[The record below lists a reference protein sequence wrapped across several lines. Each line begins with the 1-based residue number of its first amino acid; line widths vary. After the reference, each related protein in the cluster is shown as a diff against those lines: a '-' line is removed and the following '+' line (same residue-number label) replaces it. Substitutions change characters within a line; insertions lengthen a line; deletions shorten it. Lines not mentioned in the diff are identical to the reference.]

1 MKKAYDIIVIGA
13 GAAGCAAARNCALQH
28 PSASIAL
35 IEQGGRAA
43 VPQVIRVPVMQPYI
57 TSTRAARPFLQ
68 TLTCVAEDNLA
79 SRSLVY
85 TRGRGL
91 GGSCLCNDM
100 KYMRGT
106 RKDYEGWADASWTY
120 DTLLPVF
127 KSLEANSR
135 GGSRD
140 HGEAGP
146 LQVTDAQR
154 SNIDS
159 SMNVRFFEA
168 CEAAGVPATND
179 LNTGK
184 TDGFSA
190 MQSYIG
196 GGARVQP
203 FDTLIEGTQHRTPNL
218 DLLVNTFADRIHC
231 KGGKVRAV
239 EVAHRG
245 DKMVLEVRHVVVC
258 AGTLRSPL
266 LLQRSGIGAEGTV
279 LDAPAVGQ
287 NLITT
292 SAADVVFCIG
302 NAVNVYSKSISWR
315 NSKYLYQQWREYKEN
330 RTGVFS
336 AFVEGAAYVRS
347 HPQQDSPDLS
357 LLFFRTPQMGTANW
371 ARCWPMDG
379 FTMRVTHHYP
389 SSRGEV
395 RYDSDK
401 DTTLIRSGMLST
413 REDVLAM
420 DEGVQWVGLL
430 TTRDGTL
437 RSVYHVDENGRHV
450 SPFWSYNAVLRHP
463 RGGLDTQRDTAA
475 FLAEHVKSGG
485 DLYGTCAMGTV
496 VDSQLHVKGI
506 DGLLVAD
513 SSVVPVPT
521 VASSSTIGS
530 AIGARV
536 ASFIQ

>member
-1 MKKAYDIIVIGA
+1 MSKAYDIIVIGS
-13 GAAGCAAARNCALQH
+13 GAAGCAAARACALRH
-28 PSASIAL
+28 PAASIAL
-35 IEQGGRAA
+35 IEQGSRAA
-43 VPQVIRVPVMQPYI
+43 VPQVMRIPLMQPYI
-57 TSTRAARPFLQ
+57 ASVRKARPFLQ
-68 TLTCVAEDNLA
+68 TLACVAEANLA
-79 SRSLVY
+79 GRSLPF
-85 TRGRGL
+85 TLGRGL
-91 GGSCLCNDM
+91 GGSWLCNDM

-127 KSLEANSR
+127 KILEANSR
-135 GGSRD
+135 GRSRD
-140 HGEAGP
+140 HGEDGP
-146 LQVTDAQR
+146 LRVTDAQR

-159 SMNVRFFEA
+159 GMNVLFFEA

-179 LNTGK
+179 FNAGEA
-184 TDGFSA
+184 DGFSA
-190 MQSYIG
+190 MQSYID
-196 GGARVQP
+196 GGARVQA
-203 FDTLIEGTQHRTPNL
+203 FHALIGGTRPRTPNL
-218 DLLVNTFADRIHC
+218 DLLDETCAERIHC
-231 KGGKVRAV
+231 TAGRVRAV
-239 EVAHRG
+239 EVSHRG
-245 DKMVLEVRHVVVC
+245 DKRLLEARHVVVC

-266 LLQRSGIGAEGTV
+266 LLQRSGIGAKGSV

-292 SAADVVFCIG
+292 SAADLVFRIR
-302 NAVNVYSKSISWR
+302 NSSNVYSKSISWR
-315 NSKYLYQQWREYKEN
+315 NSSYLYRQWREYKEN
-330 RTGVFS
+330 RSGVFS

-347 HPQQDSPDLS
+347 QLQQDAPDLS
-357 LLFFRTPQMGTANW
+357 ILFFRTPQMGMVH
-371 ARCWPMDG
+371 WPMDG

-395 RYDSDK
+395 LYDGSK
-401 DTTLIRSGMLST
+401 GTTLIRSGMLST

-437 RSVYHVDENGRHV
+437 RSVNHVDEKGRHV
-450 SPFWSYNAVLRHP
+450 SPFWSYGAALHHP
-463 RGGLDTQRDTAA
+463 RDGLITQCGTAA

-496 VDSQLHVKGI
+496 VDSQLRVKGI
-506 DGLLVAD
+506 AGLFVAD

-521 VASSSTIGS
+521 VASSSTLGS

-536 ASFIQ
+536 ASFIH